1 MKNFHSLLFIVTNLA
16 VDNIIKKSRIIN
28 GFSTQ
33 QLTNFIIPSNL
44 RGRHSL
50 KTVRFSQFFT
60 MLINVKLSFP
70 AVPPFS
76 FLLKQFK
83 NSLFLDN

>member
-1 MKNFHSLLFIVTNLA
+1 MKNVHSLLFIVTNLD
-16 VDNIIKKSRIIN
+16 VDNIIKSRIIN
-28 GFSTQ
+28 GLSTQ

-44 RGRHSL
+44 RGRYNL

-76 FLLKQFK
+76 FLLKQFN

>member
-16 VDNIIKKSRIIN
+16 VDNIIKSRIIN
-28 GFSTQ
+28 GLSTQ
-33 QLTNFIIPSNL
+33 QLKNFIIPSNL
-44 RGRHSL
+44 RGRHNL

>member
-16 VDNIIKKSRIIN
+16 VDNIKSRIIN
-28 GFSTQ
+28 GLSTQ

-70 AVPPFS
+70 AVPLFS